1 MALCQQNHCLHPAGV
16 LQKPYQAGIYT
27 NLLAASGKGE
37 RQQGSGRKAA
47 QERECSDTA
56 FPLRYKAG

>member
-1 MALCQQNHCLHPAGV
+1 MVLSQQNLSASCWCPAKTSSGTDYSSV
-16 LQKPYQAGIYT
+16 
-27 NLLAASGKGE
+27 LAAPGESE
-37 RQQGSGRKAA
+37 RQQGSSRKAA